1 MQTARATKAPR
12 LSESMAPILLT
23 PGLIDQ
29 GAIGPCDVEP
39 DAVAAEDVRAT
50 LQRLFLEGPFQRSP
64 QLRAFL
70 SYVVEVTL
78 AGRGGF
84 LKSYSIA
91 TEALGRPV
99 EFDPTTDAIVRVEAK
114 RLRQVLAGIYADPA
128 CDLPVRIE
136 IPVGRYE
143 PVFHAASSVKPD
155 RPVFPP
161 DCPVIG
167 DRPRCSRPA
176 VQGDGKLREALAA
189 ARVVVWD
196 FDPATGL
203 VTHSDHA
210 RSLLGVDPG
219 PAPEFH
225 DLIHADD
232 RERVIAGFDAA
243 LRTGGPFEQTFR
255 MLRPDGRLV
264 QVLARGDVV
273 QPDPDRVPRLAG
285 LLIEMGLA

>member
-1 MQTARATKAPR
+1 MP
-12 LSESMAPILLT
+12 
-23 PGLIDQ
+23 PGE
-29 GAIGPCDVEP
+29 VEP
-39 DAVAAEDVRAT
+39 DAVPAEDVRAT

-70 SYVVEVTL
+70 SYVVDVTL
-78 AGRGGF
+78 AGRGSF

-91 TEALGRPV
+91 TQALGRPV
-99 EFDPTTDAIVRVEAK
+99 DFDPTTDAIVRVEAK

-128 CDLPVRIE
+128 CGLPVRIE

-143 PVFHAASSVKPD
+143 PVFHAAASATPD
-155 RPVFPP
+155 RIVFPP

-167 DRPRCSRPA
+167 DRPRCSRPV
-176 VQGDGKLREALAA
+176 VQGDGKLRAALAA
-189 ARVVVWD
+189 ARVVAWE

-203 VTHSDHA
+203 VAHSDHA
-210 RSLLGVDPG
+210 RCLLGVDPG
-219 PAPEFH
+219 PAPEFQ

-232 RERVIAGFDAA
+232 RERVVAGFGAA
-243 LRTGGPFEQTFR
+243 LRTGGPFEQAFR
-255 MLRPDGRLV
+255 MLRPDGCLV

-273 QPDPDRVPRLAG
+273 QVDPGQVPRLAG

>member
-1 MQTARATKAPR
+1 M
-12 LSESMAPILLT
+12 LLT
-23 PGLIDQ
+23 PGLMDR
-29 GAIGPCDVEP
+29 GAMPLGEAEP
-39 DAVAAEDVRAT
+39 DAIAAQDVRAT

-70 SYVVEVTL
+70 SYVVDVTL
-78 AGRGGF
+78 AGRGSF
-84 LKSYSIA
+84 LKSYTIA
-91 TEALGRPV
+91 TQALGRPV
-99 EFDPTTDAIVRVEAK
+99 DFDPTTDAIVRVEAK

-128 CDLPVRIE
+128 CDLPIRIE

-143 PVFHAASSVKPD
+143 PVFRVPSSATPD
-155 RPVFPP
+155 RVVFSP
-161 DCPVIG
+161 DCPVVG

-189 ARVVVWD
+189 ARVVAWE

-203 VTHSDHA
+203 VVHSDHA
-210 RSLLGVDPG
+210 RSLLGVDSG
-219 PAPEFH
+219 PAPEFQ

-232 RERVIAGFDAA
+232 RERVIACFGAA
-243 LRTGGPFEQTFR
+243 LRAGGPFEQAFR
-255 MLRPDGRLV
+255 MLRPDGHLV

-273 QPDPDRVPRLAG
+273 QLDPGQVLRLAG